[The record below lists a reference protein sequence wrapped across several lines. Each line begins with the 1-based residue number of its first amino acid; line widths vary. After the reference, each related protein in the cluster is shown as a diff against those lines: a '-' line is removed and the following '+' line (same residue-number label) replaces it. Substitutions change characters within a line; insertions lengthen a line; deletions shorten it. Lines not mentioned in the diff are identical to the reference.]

1 MVLTLRA
8 LNVNLILSMQYRT
21 SQDEDENLAFCVSD
35 MQGWRISM
43 EDAHAGVLNLSHE
56 ATTSPTERVS
66 FFAVYDGHGGMCVH
80 N

>member
-1 MVLTLRA
+1 
-8 LNVNLILSMQYRT
+8 
-21 SQDEDENLAFCVSD
+21 

-56 ATTSPTERVS
+56 AATSPTERVS

>member
-8 LNVNLILSMQYRT
+8 LNVN
-21 SQDEDENLAFCVSD
+21 
-35 MQGWRISM
+35 
-43 EDAHAGVLNLSHE
+43 LNLSHE